1 VGLRAG
7 VTPRHHHPMALQ
19 IHTVLEP
26 MGPATA
32 IELTDEQ
39 VVELGGGKRAA
50 VLVTI
55 GDRTGRLR
63 LAVMGGKNLI
73 GLSKA
78 ARADLGVAIGDEV
91 TASIALDTAERTVEV
106 PEDLAAALD
115 ADPQLRAAFDK
126 LPYTH
131 RKEHV
136 RAITDAKRPE
146 TRARRIAAAVEMLQR

>member
-1 VGLRAG
+1 MHDRG
-7 VTPRHHHPMALQ
+7 MALQ

-26 MGPATA
+26 TGPATA

-50 VLVTI
+50 VSVTI
-55 GDRTGRLR
+55 GDRTARLR

-78 ARADLGVAIGDEV
+78 ARAELGVAIGDEV
-91 TASIALDTAERTVEV
+91 TASIELDTAERSVEV

-115 ADPQLRAAFDK
+115 TDPRLRAAFDA
-126 LPYTH
+126 LPYSH

-146 TRARRIAAAVEMLQR
+146 TRARRVAAAIEMLRTKTL